1 MACTPHSR
9 LHAAPDTGHAA
20 HGRGHA
26 PPPVLPASVH
36 AGCLSSSNNS
46 WVRMPDTAINLQEK
60 LARFSEHWSPR
71 VIAEMN
77 DYQFKLAKV
86 LGEFV
91 WHSHADTDEVFIVL
105 AGEMMLEFR
114 DRSVA
119 LAAGEMYVVPKGVE
133 HRPVASSEC
142 SIMLVEPRGVV
153 NTGDA
158 GGAYTAPND
167 VWV

>member
-1 MACTPHSR
+1 MS
-9 LHAAPDTGHAA
+9 DK
-20 HGRGHA
+20 
-26 PPPVLPASVH
+26 
-36 AGCLSSSNNS
+36 
-46 WVRMPDTAINLQEK
+46 AINFQEK

-71 VIAEMN
+71 VVAEMN

-86 LGEFV
+86 QGEFV

-105 AGEMMLEFR
+105 AGEMTLEFR
-114 DRSVA
+114 DRSVP
-119 LAAGEMYVVPKGVE
+119 LAAGEMYVVPKGTE
-133 HRPVASSEC
+133 HRPVASREC

-158 GGAYTAPND
+158 GGSYTAPND